1 MPVLRHINE
10 DHVVPELQ
18 FLECLYRLM
27 IAARPEPMH
36 SERRLAAGREPW
48 AIVFVGSPREMAGE

>member
-1 MPVLRHINE
+1 
-10 DHVVPELQ
+10 
-18 FLECLYRLM
+18 M